1 VTAAIAPGRLR
12 TVAVTRAQRV
22 SALFTTPPRGISLV
36 PMRVNSAGRMSSATD
51 AAANATTAPP
61 MPIDLRNCC
70 GKTTSESIAA
80 ATVSELNTTVR
91 PAVDMA
97 TLTAPCTSR
106 PACSSSRKRE
116 TRNSA

>member
-1 VTAAIAPGRLR
+1 MI
-12 TVAVTRAQRV
+12 RAQRV
-22 SALFTTPPRGISLV
+22 SAGFGTPPRGISRG
-36 PMRVNSAGRMSSATD
+36 PIRVNSAGRMSSATE
-51 AAANATTAPP
+51 AATRATTAPP

-80 ATVSELNTTVR
+80 ATVRALKTTVR
-91 PAVDMA
+91 PAVAIA

-106 PACSSSRKRE
+106 PVLSSSRKRD